1 LWGVFFG
8 LLAVSGCSSA
18 GDSVEDGVSQAPGG
32 DDGGASDADGGD
44 VPEDPCSPGLV
55 ECDGECVDVQSS
67 SAHCGGCGKAC
78 TEGHHCEEGVCVC
91 DAEGETD
98 CDGVCIDLA
107 SDVENCGECG
117 NACGEGYACIE
128 GECVVPFEDECTR
141 V

>member
-1 LWGVFFG
+1 
-8 LLAVSGCSSA
+8 
-18 GDSVEDGVSQAPGG
+18 
-32 DDGGASDADGGD
+32 
-44 VPEDPCSPGLV
+44 SPGLV

-141 V
+141 VLASGITIREIAVFQAGKVPIVVEGEAVEERNAPVIAGKRARARLCR